1 MPNDYFHAPQVTV
14 LDFVKLG
21 ALISLFH
28 STSSISPL
36 QSQEIQVFCPSEARH
51 QQLDCTL
58 ELCLSATFWVSH
70 EPPIFF
76 CFNNSDGKCQQGVG
90 AHPLTPT
97 PHPSFNLMIEDIG
110 ELVTGEPQQVDS

>member
-51 QQLDCTL
+51 QQLECTL
-58 ELCLSATFWVSH
+58 ELCFSATFWVSH

-76 CFNNSDGKCQQGVG
+76 LLQ
-90 AHPLTPT
+90 
-97 PHPSFNLMIEDIG
+97 
-110 ELVTGEPQQVDS
+110 